1 MMLLCMPGVSSD
13 RKTSA
18 PKGESSRGA
27 VGEKRR
33 RQGSEHRKGAR
44 ALNSHPDNKGP
55 DRADDRQPA
64 EFLAS
69 QSGVVTVRMP
79 RSSKTLLRHET
90 HELGVAQRAP
100 TDAGVVDLSESIER
114 TVKNRLE
121 QGAEHESGVVK
132 FWLVF
137 SR

>member
-1 MMLLCMPGVSSD
+1 MPGDSSD

-18 PKGESSRGA
+18 PKGVESREAAGK
-27 VGEKRR
+27 KRR
-33 RQGSEHRKGAR
+33 GRPLEHREGAC
-44 ALNSHPDNKGP
+44 ALNSHPDDKGP
-55 DRADDRQPA
+55 DRADHCQPA

-69 QSGVVTVRMP
+69 QPGVVPVRMP
-79 RSSKTLLRHET
+79 RSSKTLLSHET
-90 HELGVAQRAP
+90 DELGVAQRGP
-100 TDAGVVDLSESIER
+100 TDAGVVDLPKSIER